1 MDPGEISK
9 SSLLRS
15 RDGKEAFR
23 LVLLVDRTQPHRA
36 NLKED
41 YSRLQMMAT
50 MQRKQEVVEEWVA
63 EKIGGDRRKDQYRLG
78 TLQLSLVTLGPPRTR
93 LME

>member
-63 EKIGGDRRKDQYRLG
+63 EKIGETAVKISAD
-78 TLQLSLVTLGPPRTR
+78 LVPCSFHYDWVRN
-93 LME
+93 EQD